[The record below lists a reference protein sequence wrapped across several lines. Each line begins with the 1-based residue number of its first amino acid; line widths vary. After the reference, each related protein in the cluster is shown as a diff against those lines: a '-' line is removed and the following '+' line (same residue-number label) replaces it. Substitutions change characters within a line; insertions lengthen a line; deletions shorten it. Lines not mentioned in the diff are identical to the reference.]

1 MSSERLRREPPGAR
15 SSGDRIDLHL
25 HLPNATLVKVVLTLL
40 VVWAGVRLWP
50 EFVFLLISLLLAV
63 ALYPVISVGERRGLS
78 RGLVVSL
85 LTLILVGMTV
95 LLVTVVFTSL
105 AEQLSR
111 LAQDFPALRAR
122 VQERL
127 PPEYPIVKR
136 AVDEI
141 FALPYSPEV
150 AAHLRRPLALG
161 TTALSGAVSVFFT
174 LIVTI
179 YLLLDG
185 KRLYAWLIAYVPRK
199 HRERMAVTAEEVS
212 LVIYAY
218 VRGQAINSALVS
230 LYAAIVLYA
239 LRVPAALPL
248 AILAGLCDVIPVVGI
263 IIATL
268 PAVLLAVTVSPA
280 TAGLV
285 FALYVFYHVLE
296 SYFIVPRVYGQRL
309 RLSTLAVLLA
319 LLAGSTLQGLVGAV
333 VVLPLVAAYP
343 IIERIWLASYL
354 GSEVLKDHRALSTL
368 HDRGSEDVVE
378 AVLQGEKHPWE
389 GGTGGV
395 SEEALRDARRR
406 RGPRDG

>member
-1 MSSERLRREPPGAR
+1 VSNSERLRREPAR
-15 SSGDRIDLHL
+15 ERIDLHL
-25 HLPNATLVKVVLTLL
+25 HLPTGTLIKILLTLL

-63 ALYPVISVGERRGLS
+63 ALYPVITMGERRGLS
-78 RGLVVSL
+78 RGLVVSG
-85 LTLILVGMTV
+85 LTLAMVGLTV
-95 LLVTVVFTSL
+95 LLVTVVLTSL

-111 LAQDFPALRAR
+111 LARDFPALRAR
-122 VQERL
+122 VQEHL
-127 PPEYPIVKR
+127 PPEYPMVKR
-136 AVDEI
+136 AVGEI

-150 AAHLRRPLALG
+150 HAHLRRPLALG
-161 TTALSGAVSVFFT
+161 TTALSGVVSVFFT

-199 HRERMAVTAEEVS
+199 HRERIADTAEEVS
-212 LVIYAY
+212 LVVYAY
-218 VRGQAINSALVS
+218 VRGQAITS
-230 LYAAIVLYA
+230 LLFAVYAGIVLYVM
-239 LRVPAALPL
+239 RVPAAVPL

-280 TAGLV
+280 AAGLV
-285 FALYVFYHVLE
+285 FALYVLYHVVE

-319 LLAGSTLQGLVGAV
+319 LLAGSTLQGLIGAV

-354 GSEVLKDHRALSTL
+354 GSEVVKDHRALSST
-368 HDRGSEDVVE
+368 HETGSEEAVE
-378 AVLQGEKHPWE
+378 AVLQGEKHAWE

-395 SEEALRDARRR
+395 GEEVLAAVHRRR
-406 RGPRDG
+406 E